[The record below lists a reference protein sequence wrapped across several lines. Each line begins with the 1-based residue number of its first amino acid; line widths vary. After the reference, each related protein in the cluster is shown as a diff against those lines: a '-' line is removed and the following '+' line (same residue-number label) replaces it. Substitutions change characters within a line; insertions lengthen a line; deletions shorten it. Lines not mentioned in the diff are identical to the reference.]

1 MMHSVQGLK
10 QQYKTLAAAKAA
22 QVLTL
27 AGEMQRQSGKPVPD
41 LSGHDYVK
49 DAVREIKQKR
59 EDLIQMLLD
68 D

>member
-1 MMHSVQGLK
+1 MDPLSQRMLENIL
-10 QQYKTLAAAKAA
+10 TA

-59 EDLIQMLLD
+59 EGLIQMLLD